1 MSEVLLPVIGALPLP
16 PDMRYVGEAEV
27 AACYP
32 LMRQL
37 RPHLTREAEFMERW
51 RRQSA
56 AGYRILALWTDRS
69 PSALA
74 GFRVQENMI
83 HGRFLYIDDL
93 VTNEAERRSG
103 YGQRL
108 LEHLKREGRVLDCSK
123 LVLDTGLDN
132 VLGHR
137 FYYRNGLLAMALRF
151 RVPLD

>member
-1 MSEVLLPVIGALPLP
+1 MSEIAEAAASSLP
-16 PDMRYVGEAEV
+16 PGMIYVGEAEI

-37 RPHLTREAEFMERW
+37 RPHLASQAEFVARW

-56 AGYRILALWTDRS
+56 DGYRILAVWTDAQ

-74 GFRVQENMI
+74 GFRVQESLI
-83 HGRFLYIDDL
+83 HGRFLYVDDL
-93 VTNEAERRSG
+93 VADAGERSTG
-103 YGQRL
+103 HGGRL
-108 LEHLKREGRVLDCSK
+108 LAHLKIEGRELGCRK
-123 LVLDTGLDN
+123 LVLDTALDN

-151 RVPLD
+151 NTPLA